1 MFFQYYF
8 QKTSRLVDGQSGSVL
23 ESLGSE
29 CGSER
34 GGGADERTHVMCVVA
49 WLLAGWREG
58 EEVIS
63 LVSEREGACHTETVV
78 GVLTGYV
85 YQWSRILHPLGPNPF
100 SIWSLN
106 ELASGRFSVII
117 EAIFRFYRN
126 LYFGRGRCPTMCI
139 KLSL

>member
-63 LVSEREGACHTETVV
+63 LVSERERGSVPYRNCCWRINW
-78 GVLTGYV
+78 LS
-85 YQWSRILHPLGPNPF
+85 SRAES
-100 SIWSLN
+100 SIDS
-106 ELASGRFSVII
+106 ARTR
-117 EAIFRFYRN
+117 FRFG
-126 LYFGRGRCPTMCI
+126 L
-139 KLSL
+139 